1 MPERITEARKST
13 QTEHPER
20 SCEQKQKEK
29 AQAYTPVVP
38 DSF

>member
-1 MPERITEARKST
+1 MPEKITEARKST
-13 QTEHPER
+13 QTEQLER